1 MIDPDCY
8 NSDFT
13 KYHDLNK
20 KIRRDV
26 TLTDL
31 DAIQF
36 KFMDDGSER
45 IRLIEYKG
53 TYEAHRYMQDVVLS
67 KFKEYLKALNNIANK
82 TKFEL
87 FMLTADFRE
96 DEEKGQYLKNDSAK
110 LFNYLG
116 NTTKIID
123 EKSLISFLNFIEDF
137 EDLRT
142 KEMEDPK

>member
-1 MIDPDCY
+1 
-8 NSDFT
+8 
-13 KYHDLNK
+13 
-20 KIRRDV
+20 
-26 TLTDL
+26 
-31 DAIQF
+31 
-36 KFMDDGSER
+36 MDDGSER

-53 TYEAHRYMQDVVLS
+53 TYEAHRYMQVVVLS